1 MSQKAIANTFTSQCL
16 FLLMHMIRN
25 IILLQWALNY
35 EFCFVSE
42 QASSQTPK
50 RALSDSEEDTDEERD
65 FSNLYVKYIPCS
77 ILFIV
82 TLP

>member
-1 MSQKAIANTFTSQCL
+1 
-16 FLLMHMIRN
+16 MHMIRN
-25 IILLQWALNY
+25 IILFQWALTY
-35 EFCFVSE
+35 EFCFVSV

-65 FSNLYVKYIPCS
+65 FANLYVNYIPCS